1 MRGYWKD
8 TILTW
13 SFVAVES
20 ALEILVAFFLQYL
33 MKAVELNQVNDIF
46 MWAGILTGMALVACL
61 FGIAAGY
68 YASSAACGFG
78 KNMREA
84 MYIKVQDY
92 SFANI
97 DKFSASSI
105 VTRMTTDVTNVQ
117 QSFMMIIRM
126 VIRAPLMIV
135 FAMTMAFVTAPS
147 LAWIFLIITPIL
159 LVILISIAT
168 FAHPIFVK
176 IFDTYDDLNE
186 SVQENVDGIRAVK
199 SFDRKAYHETSFN
212 RVSEFIYR
220 NFIKAEKILSFNG
233 PVMNISVYISMVLIA
248 VLGANAII
256 SSGNTTLQINA
267 LTTLFTYVMMI
278 MMALMMISM
287 LYVQI
292 IISRN
297 SAERIVEIVV
307 EKSDITSP
315 ENPVMEVKDGS
326 IDFNDVS
333 FAYVKDK
340 RVLEHIDLHF
350 KEGQSIGIIGP
361 TGSSKTTLISLI
373 ARLFDPVEGEV
384 KVGGIDVKDY
394 DLKTLR
400 DAVSVVLQK
409 NTLFTGTIRDNLK
422 WGNHDATDEEL
433 WKACDLAQASEFL
446 KRFPKGLDTQIV
458 EGGTNVSGGQK
469 QRLCIARALL
479 KNPKILIL
487 DDSTSA
493 CDTHTDALIRSA
505 LMNELPKLTKL
516 IIAQRVLSIMDCDE
530 IIVMDVGGEMLD
542 SGTHQELMER
552 CPVYSELYESQ
563 IGGGD
568 FDAN

>member
-68 YASSAACGFG
+68 YASSASCGFG

-233 PVMNISVYISMVLIA
+233 PVMNISVYTSMVLIA

-326 IDFNDVS
+326 IDFDDVS